1 MGLVVLLLVWVLV
14 DLVCCAGFLC
24 LRYVFS
30 ILLSWVCSFGVCLL
44 LWVHCGA
51 IGSFGW
57 LSFWCLV
64 NVVFVVVRLWFRLFV
79 VIIVF
84 CLFVLVTGVWLVFD
98 SVVCVICG
106 LRCVI
111 DFACFDCGL
120 D

>member
-1 MGLVVLLLVWVLV
+1 M
-14 DLVCCAGFLC
+14 
-24 LRYVFS
+24 
-30 ILLSWVCSFGVCLL
+30 
-44 LWVHCGA
+44 HCGA

-79 VIIVF
+79 VVIVF

-106 LRCVI
+106 LGYVI
-111 DFACFDCGL
+111 DLLVLVVVLIELLQCCAVWPFIV
-120 D
+120 